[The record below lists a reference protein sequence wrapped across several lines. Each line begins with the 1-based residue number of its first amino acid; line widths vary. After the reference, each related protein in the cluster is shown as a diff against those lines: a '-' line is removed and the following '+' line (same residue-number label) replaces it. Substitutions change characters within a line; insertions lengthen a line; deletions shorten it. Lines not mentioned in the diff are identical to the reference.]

1 LVIVDIDRGSPTFG
15 RWIGITLEPVAP
27 RMLYVPKG
35 FAHGFQ
41 TLIDDTEVSYLVS
54 CPYIAAAGRGL
65 RYDDPAL
72 AISWPL
78 RVTRISDRDKSWP
91 LLDGQG
97 PTEFAATAGSGA

>member
-1 LVIVDIDRGSPTFG
+1 
-15 RWIGITLEPVAP
+15 
-27 RMLYVPKG
+27 
-35 FAHGFQ
+35 
-41 TLIDDTEVSYLVS
+41 VS